1 MKPEHTSLLLTPDAS
16 AGRRCRQMV
25 AERGLGF
32 GVKVLTWP
40 ELLEEVRLAY
50 LLRPFADD
58 WTDTVKK
65 AINEM
70 KGGFW
75 RQSFEVDPNGTT
87 FVVAAALD
95 EVIRSRGKHG
105 EWTNPSLSDRTS
117 ATLSDLRDLW
127 GHTGEAQPPELNLI
141 DAVRESPD
149 RAINRFSV
157 HWIEGWPR
165 LDGHQR
171 DLLGL
176 LGDRG
181 GETDGRL
188 MTILDDAS
196 SLPELSE
203 ATSAPQVLARDC
215 FTGGQNKIRPS
226 DDIGFLVARD
236 PLEEVE
242 CVAGLFQLMINQG
255 ISAQDIGVLLPDD
268 PYYHQSLAEVLSVIG
283 VPAAGLAQKVPLRDT
298 GGEIA
303 RALVLLAKGPAP
315 KMALASLVAS
325 PIAPWG
331 KALGIQLASDIMAGR
346 FDLKPPHGTTEKN
359 LRHLSVIRRLR
370 DGTASIADAIDV
382 FAQNTDDPVQ
392 APRLRSLATL
402 FAEQTSEGE
411 ERDYDRLL
419 DMIGHD
425 NAAADQPVVFLK
437 NGVRI
442 FQENQEPWATVK
454 HLVILGFNGGR
465 YPSLPGTSPVLH
477 NLEKQTINEHMG
489 WDLPTASTI
498 LTARRERLQRQIA
511 SATETV
517 KFVTSA
523 RTIDGS
529 ANHPAETATFIAG
542 LLGLELNE
550 LFVPVHKDDKWLP
563 RANDAFP
570 IPPKQ
575 LMPTDL
581 SLGQDLLFL
590 RTNEEGDPLPESPTS
605 LETLLVSPM
614 AWLLGKINALPDP
627 WSADVMDA
635 RLQGNIAHGVFER
648 LFTIDGDLI
657 GKDDIEDG
665 VDAALSEVIRQLAPL
680 LSTAQWKVERNSL
693 RSTLIQAA
701 ANWRH
706 VLEVLNAR
714 VVGVEA
720 SLKGEFSGIPVK
732 GYSDEIIQ
740 LPGGKLVVVDF
751 KKSSSGK
758 RRERMELG
766 FDCQLTLYEKMIAQ
780 NPSVLGTEDA
790 QEKPGIIYYM
800 LNDQRV
806 LADDRTGLTSAV
818 PGLVVVSNDVSSK
831 ALEEIEG
838 QLAKLRKG
846 IVEMNRTD
854 DAKCLDKEK
863 ALPDYALLASPIIMM
878 FAHPEQAEEIQ

>member
-1 MKPEHTSLLLTPDAS
+1 MKPDHTSLLLTPDAS
-16 AGRRCRQMV
+16 AGRRCRQIV
-25 AERGLGF
+25 AERGLGL
-32 GVKVLTWP
+32 GVKILTWP
-40 ELLEEVRLAY
+40 ELLEEVRLTY
-50 LLRPFADD
+50 LLPPLVDY
-58 WTDTVKK
+58 WTDTVKQ
-65 AINEM
+65 AIEEM
-70 KGGFW
+70 KVGFW
-75 RQSFEVDPNGTT
+75 CQSFEVDPNGTT
-87 FVVAAALD
+87 SVVAAALD
-95 EVIRSRGKHG
+95 EAIRNGGKHG
-105 EWTNPSLSDRTS
+105 DWADPSLSDRTS
-117 ATLSDLRDLW
+117 ATLSDLRNLW
-127 GHTGEAQPPELNLI
+127 EHTGEAQSSELNLI
-141 DAVRESPD
+141 DAVRENPD
-149 RAINRFSV
+149 RTIKRFSV
-157 HWIEGWPR
+157 HWVEGWPR
-165 LDGHQR
+165 LDGNQR
-171 DLLGL
+171 DLLDL

-181 GETDGRL
+181 GESDERL
-188 MTILDDAS
+188 MTILGDVSA
-196 SLPELSE
+196 LPELSE
-203 ATSAPQVLARDC
+203 TTSAPQLLARDC
-215 FTGGQNKIRPS
+215 FTGGKNKIQPS

-242 CVAGLFQLMINQG
+242 CVAGLIQLMINQG
-255 ISAQDIGVLLPDD
+255 ISAQDIGILLPDD

-283 VPAAGLAQKVPLRDT
+283 VPAAGLTQQVPLRDT

-303 RALVLLAKGPAP
+303 RALILLARGPAP

-331 KALGIQLASDIMAGR
+331 KALGGQLASDIMAGR
-346 FDLKPPHGTTEKN
+346 FNLKTPHGTTEKS
-359 LRHLSVIRRLR
+359 LRHLAVIRRLR

-382 FAQNTDDPVQ
+382 FEQNTEDAAQ
-392 APRLRSLATL
+392 APRLRSLAKL
-402 FAEQTSEGE
+402 FREKTSEGE
-411 ERDYDRLL
+411 ERDYDHLL
-419 DMIGHD
+419 DLIGHVT
-425 NAAADQPVVFLK
+425 ATADQPVIFPK
-437 NGVRI
+437 NGIRI

-477 NLEKQTINEHMG
+477 NLEKQTINEHLG
-489 WDLPTASTI
+489 WDLPTASTV
-498 LTARRERLQRQIA
+498 LAARRGRLQRQIA

-523 RTIDGS
+523 KTIDGS
-529 ANHPAETATFIAG
+529 ANQPAETATFIAG

-550 LFVPVHKDDKWLP
+550 LFVPVRKDDKWLP
-563 RANDAFP
+563 RAKDAFP
-570 IPPKQ
+570 APPKQ
-575 LMPTDL
+575 LVSTDL

-590 RTNEEGDPLPESPTS
+590 RTNKDGDPLPESPTS

-614 AWLLGKINALPDP
+614 AWLLGKVHALPDP

-648 LFTIDGDLI
+648 LFTINGGLI
-657 GKDDIEDG
+657 GKDDVESG

-693 RSTLIQAA
+693 RSTLIQAT

-720 SLKGEFSGIPVK
+720 SLKGEFSGIPIK

-780 NPSVLGTEDA
+780 NPSALGIEGVL
-790 QEKPGIIYYM
+790 EKPGIIYYM

-818 PGLVVVSNDVSSK
+818 PGLVVVPNDVSSK
-831 ALEEIEG
+831 ALDEIEK
-838 QLAKLRKG
+838 QLTKLRQG
-846 IVEMNRTD
+846 IVEMNYVD
-854 DAKCLDKEK
+854 DAKRLDKEK
-863 ALPDYALLASPIIMM
+863 SLPDYALLASPIVMM
-878 FAHPEQAEEIQ
+878 FAHSELEEKAQ